1 VRVLVVEDQRSLP
14 LLRRGLQEEGYRVEV
29 ALGGKE
35 AEDQGRSTGYDL
47 IVLSLALGGDQGL
60 GLLRSWRRGGVHCP
74 ILALA
79 AAGSVAERVRCF
91 ELGADDYLGRPF
103 HLAELQVR
111 ARALLRRAFGVAD
124 PVVCVH
130 DLEIDT
136 GTRAVRR
143 GGRPIRLTRR
153 EYGLLQFLA
162 FHRGKVV
169 SRATIWEHFYD
180 DRGGAM
186 SNVVDV
192 FIRSLRRKIDEGA
205 DLPLILTRYGEGYLL
220 RSEGRDA

>member
-1 VRVLVVEDQRSLP
+1 VRVLVVESQRPLP

-29 ALGGKE
+29 APGG
-35 AEDQGRSTGYDL
+35 AGADDQGRSVGYDL
-47 IVLSLALGGDQGL
+47 IVLSLALADDRGL
-60 GLLRSWRRGGVHCP
+60 TLLRAWRRGGVRCP

-79 AAGSVAERVRCF
+79 AADSVAERVRCY
-91 ELGADDYLGRPF
+91 ELGADDYLCRPF
-103 HLAELQVR
+103 HPAELRVR
-111 ARALLRRAFGVAD
+111 ARALLRRAYGVAD
-124 PVVCVH
+124 PVVRAH

-180 DRGGAM
+180 DRDGAS

-192 FIRSLRRKIDEGA
+192 FIHSLRRKIDTGA
-205 DLPLILTRYGEGYLL
+205 DVPLILTRYGEGYLL
-220 RSEGRDA
+220 RADRDA